1 MTATAAA
8 AGPFPCCTLPCVS
21 FCISTRQHNH
31 LQVIVGYRLDAS
43 TPSSISLLIWFFTA
57 SRTAAVINDWIRK
70 LKFFEDTVA
79 LGTYQG
85 NVFMVD
91 MNTRE
96 IKSRLDGHTDEIS
109 AIDWDGENG
118 FRFLSCRQ
126 KHPFPAPARLR
137 TRSDPRDPRA
147 QCCIH
152 TTKRAALIWTALFC
166 RGCSC
171 DGLPRFIGEGLEK
184 DFAL

>member
-1 MTATAAA
+1 M
-8 AGPFPCCTLPCVS
+8 S
-21 FCISTRQHNH
+21 N
-31 LQVIVGYRLDAS
+31 
-43 TPSSISLLIWFFTA
+43 SLLIWFIAA

-85 NVFMVD
+85 NIFMVD

-109 AIDWDGENG
+109 AIDWDGESR

-126 KHPFPAPARLR
+126 KHPFPALARFRARLASPMR
-137 TRSDPRDPRA
+137 T
-147 QCCIH
+147 
-152 TTKRAALIWTALFC
+152 
-166 RGCSC
+166 
-171 DGLPRFIGEGLEK
+171 LEHIVHPSN
-184 DFAL
+184 